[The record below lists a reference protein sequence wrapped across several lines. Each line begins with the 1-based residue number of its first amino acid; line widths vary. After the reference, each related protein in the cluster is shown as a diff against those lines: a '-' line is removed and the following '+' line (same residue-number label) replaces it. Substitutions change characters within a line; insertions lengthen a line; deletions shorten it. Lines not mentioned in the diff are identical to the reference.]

1 MKREAFER
9 IGRFLPQVL
18 CLVVTVACSRTHKA
32 IKAAEQ
38 GDIQSQFVL
47 GAMYW
52 KGQGV
57 PQDEHHAA
65 KWFRKAAQQGD
76 GDAPFLLG
84 CLYLEGKGATQS
96 NNRLRNRLTTKRS
109 QGSIASLLPSTR
121 HSVRSV
127 AQSQKVVHHLST
139 KMTPGQINQAER
151 LATQQF
157 LKHRPSD
164 V

>member
-1 MKREAFER
+1 MKREAFKR

-65 KWFRKAAQQGD
+65 KWFRK
-76 GDAPFLLG
+76 P
-84 CLYLEGKGATQS
+84 
-96 NNRLRNRLTTKRS
+96 
-109 QGSIASLLPSTR
+109 
-121 HSVRSV
+121 
-127 AQSQKVVHHLST
+127 
-139 KMTPGQINQAER
+139 TP
-151 LATQQF
+151 
-157 LKHRPSD
+157 
-164 V
+164 